1 MNYYMLIILVSFIV
15 NLFTFIY
22 VHGKKKNNPIHKA
35 YIGYTVTLQ
44 MWLGVKLILC
54 NLSDE
59 RYISILLKIQ
69 ACFSIPI
76 GFCFIYFIFILL
88 RKDKNFFYWLY
99 KFSIVALIIVNMA
112 TNLFI
117 DGYSVSRYG
126 VVIKPG
132 IMFEHVIFYTSI
144 LPFIYALFLIIRA
157 IKESY
162 SLYYK
167 NQLMLIFY
175 GTTFTLAL
183 EVFFVMAAPMIFNM
197 KFSLQ
202 WSFLLISIHCWVL
215 FLAIAKYKF
224 LSIRMEDAYMD
235 LFNNINEGI
244 VLLDEKGNVIEMNE
258 IAKELFNIKEQRV
271 ENFKVKDFI
280 KDYSFGE
287 EYKSYET
294 KVQPLCNV
302 KYHTKDSIHEQDK
315 ERFVLI
321 SQSKVK
327 KNTNMELGKI
337 LIINDITEHVIAKN
351 EKESFRYLSI
361 TDALTG
367 LYNHRY
373 FYDYLK
379 KEFNKNSNQIS
390 ILFCDIDRFKQV
402 NDSYGHVIG
411 DMILRETANIIKEEV
426 DEFGIAF
433 RYGGEEFIV
442 ILNEYSENEALS
454 VAEGIREKIKNAIV
468 LQEEKRGQSVTIS
481 IGVASYPLNASNIE
495 ELIVK
500 ADKAL
505 YFSKQNGRNQCN
517 MYNKEMDRILESK
530 KEEAAKK
537 ELLIDSVY
545 SLAKA
550 IDVKDSYTGM
560 HSEMVAKYTLL
571 LAEELGM
578 TEEEKDELK
587 IGALLHDCGKIGV
600 PDNIINKQGK
610 LSEEEFDI
618 VKNHTIL
625 GSEIA
630 SNIIKTQEIK
640 ACIRNH
646 HERWDGK
653 GYPDGLQGENIPKY
667 ARIVCIADAYH
678 AMISDRPYRKGL
690 SREEAFNQLIINK
703 GIQFDSKLVDVF
715 IEAIKN
721 GKDI

>member
-1 MNYYMLIILVSFIV
+1 MNYYMVIILVLFII

-22 VHGKKKNNPIHKA
+22 VHGRKKKNPINKA
-35 YIGYTVTLQ
+35 YIAYTVTLQ
-44 MWLGVKLILC
+44 MWLGVRLILC
-54 NLSDE
+54 NVTEE
-59 RYISILLKIQ
+59 RFISVLIKIQ
-69 ACFSIPI
+69 GCFTIPI
-76 GFCFIYFIFILL
+76 GFCFIYFIFILM
-88 RKDKNFFYWLY
+88 RKNKNVFYWFY
-99 KFSIVALIIVNMA
+99 KFSIVTLIIVNMA
-112 TNLFI
+112 TNFYI
-117 DGYSVSRYG
+117 DGYSVGKYG

-132 IMFEHVIFYTSI
+132 VIFDYVVCYTAI
-144 LPFIYALFLIIRA
+144 LPFIYSLILIIRA
-157 IKESY
+157 SKESY

-167 NQLMLIFY
+167 KQLMLIFY
-175 GTTFTLAL
+175 CTAFTLAL
-183 EVFFVMAAPMIFNM
+183 EIFAVTIAPIVLKN
-197 KFSLQ
+197 KLTLQ
-202 WSFLLISIHCWVL
+202 WSFLLMSFHCWAL
-215 FLAIAKYKF
+215 FLAITKYKF
-224 LSIRMEDAYMD
+224 LSIRIEDAYMD

-244 VLLDEKGNVIEMNE
+244 VLLDDKGNIIEMNE
-258 IAKELFNIKEQRV
+258 ISKELFNVRGQRV
-271 ENFKVKDFI
+271 ENFRVKDFI

-294 KVQPLCNV
+294 KVQPLCNM
-302 KYHTKDSIHEQDK
+302 KYHTKEDIYEQDK
-315 ERFVLI
+315 ERVVLI

-327 KNTNMELGKI
+327 KNSNIELGKI

-379 KEFNKNSNQIS
+379 KEFNKDSNQIS
-390 ILFCDIDRFKQV
+390 LLFCDIDRFKQV

-411 DMILRETANIIKEEV
+411 DMILRQTANIIKEEV
-426 DEFGIAF
+426 KGFGITF

-442 ILNEYSENEALS
+442 ILNEYTGNQALA

-468 LQEEKRGQSVTIS
+468 LQEEERGEPVTIS

-495 ELIVK
+495 DLIVK

-517 MYNKEMDRILESK
+517 IYTKEMDRILESK
-530 KEEAAKK
+530 REEAAKK

-578 TEEEKDELK
+578 REEQKEELK

-653 GYPDGLQGENIPKY
+653 GYPDGLQGENIPRY

-690 SREEAFNQLIINK
+690 SRDEAFNQLTINK
-703 GIQFDSKLVDVF
+703 GIQFDSNLVDVF
-715 IEAIKN
+715 IEAIKK